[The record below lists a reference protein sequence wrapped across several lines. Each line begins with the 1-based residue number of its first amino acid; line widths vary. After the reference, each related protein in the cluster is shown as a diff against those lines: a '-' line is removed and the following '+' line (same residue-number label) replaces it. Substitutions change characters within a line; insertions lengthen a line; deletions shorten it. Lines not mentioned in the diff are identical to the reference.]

1 MHLNTPNHTEPSEKP
16 KVAQSSAIPQRQDEP
31 KKSNRPSTEPQCWRC
46 GGKGHLRAQCTSKPL
61 LFCSRCGDKEFPAL
75 LDTGATR
82 SFISSEVAAYCRVVG
97 IQPDYVRDVTTT
109 VANGSSIPI
118 KEIYTAPV
126 RIGSEIMEA
135 KLLLVSD
142 LPINVV
148 LGMDILRTHNF
159 SINLQ
164 TAECFLNG
172 RSIQA
177 RLSEP
182 ENRGQLHAIGPLLS
196 NLSGE
201 EKVRLEEFLQTEL
214 KAFEK
219 LRGTTPLIQHRIK
232 LKPGTEPI
240 KQRYRPQNPKMQEI
254 INNEVD
260 RMLAEGIIEPSS
272 SPWSSPIVIVKKK
285 DGILDKLRKAKYI
298 STIDLKQGYWQVPLA
313 PESRP
318 ITAFTVPGRGLFQF
332 KVMAFGLHSAPA
344 SFQRLLDRVIGPE
357 MEPDAFAYLDDIVVL
372 GETLDEHLDN
382 LRKVFHRLREANLQ
396 LNPEKCEFVRKSLKY
411 LGNVVTEDGICT
423 DPDKI
428 SAINEMPA
436 PKSVR
441 ELRSFLG
448 VASWYRRFIEDF
460 SKVVT
465 PLTALLKK
473 KQTWKWGTAQQTA
486 FETLKQKLT
495 HSPVLACPDFSKPF
509 VLQTDASDA
518 GLGAALTQTV
528 DGQEKVIAYASRTL
542 SGPEKNYSVTEKE
555 CLAIVWSIDK
565 LRPYLEGYRFTVI
578 TDHMSLRWLQSI
590 KSPTG
595 RIARWSIFLQQ
606 YDFEIKNQYG
616 YRRGSST
623 CDAVMR
629 FVEYTLDCF
638 ERGSLSLS
646 IFLDLSRAF
655 DCVPPQ
661 ALVDKLSK
669 YGFDEV
675 GLGLIRSYF
684 FNRTQRVF
692 CNNTWSTEGQLS
704 LGVPQGSIL
713 GPLLF
718 IIFMNDFSFFMAAY
732 EHLLWADDSGIT
744 VEHKEMRGAEQLAC
758 AAELRAKEWF
768 ALNKLV
774 CNEEKTDTML
784 FNLRGLKDHNANESI
799 KFLGVHLDSGLTWI
813 PHGNE
818 TASKV
823 TKNIFLLRNLAN
835 IVSKKV
841 VKVAYHSLIESHLR
855 YCVLIWGN
863 CSSREKIFRLQRRAV
878 RIVAGLGY
886 RDDCLSAFKELKIL
900 TFPSIYIHECLVYAY
915 NNIRDLPKY
924 GDTHDYH
931 TRYRNDIKSK
941 YMRLEKSKNGPNFIS
956 HKLFSKL
963 PVEVKRLTPKE
974 FNKRINEILTT
985 NAFWSVQ
992 EFLSSDLTS
1001 FEINY

>member
-16 KVAQSSAIPQRQDEP
+16 KVAQSSVIPQRQDEP

-126 RIGSEIMEA
+126 RIMSEIMEA

-182 ENRGQLHAIGPLLS
+182 DNRGQLHAIGPLLS

-318 ITAFTVPGRGLFQF
+318 ITAFTVPGRRLFQF

-382 LRKVFHRLREANLQ
+382 LRKVF
-396 LNPEKCEFVRKSLKY
+396 
-411 LGNVVTEDGICT
+411 
-423 DPDKI
+423 
-428 SAINEMPA
+428 
-436 PKSVR
+436 
-441 ELRSFLG
+441 
-448 VASWYRRFIEDF
+448 RRYF
-460 SKVVT
+460 S
-465 PLTALLKK
+465 
-473 KQTWKWGTAQQTA
+473 
-486 FETLKQKLT
+486 
-495 HSPVLACPDFSKPF
+495 S
-509 VLQTDASDA
+509 
-518 GLGAALTQTV
+518 
-528 DGQEKVIAYASRTL
+528 
-542 SGPEKNYSVTEKE
+542 
-555 CLAIVWSIDK
+555 
-565 LRPYLEGYRFTVI
+565 
-578 TDHMSLRWLQSI
+578 
-590 KSPTG
+590 
-595 RIARWSIFLQQ
+595 
-606 YDFEIKNQYG
+606 
-616 YRRGSST
+616 
-623 CDAVMR
+623 
-629 FVEYTLDCF
+629 
-638 ERGSLSLS
+638 
-646 IFLDLSRAF
+646 
-655 DCVPPQ
+655 
-661 ALVDKLSK
+661 
-669 YGFDEV
+669 
-675 GLGLIRSYF
+675 
-684 FNRTQRVF
+684 
-692 CNNTWSTEGQLS
+692 
-704 LGVPQGSIL
+704 
-713 GPLLF
+713 
-718 IIFMNDFSFFMAAY
+718 
-732 EHLLWADDSGIT
+732 
-744 VEHKEMRGAEQLAC
+744 
-758 AAELRAKEWF
+758 
-768 ALNKLV
+768 
-774 CNEEKTDTML
+774 
-784 FNLRGLKDHNANESI
+784 
-799 KFLGVHLDSGLTWI
+799 
-813 PHGNE
+813 
-818 TASKV
+818 
-823 TKNIFLLRNLAN
+823 
-835 IVSKKV
+835 
-841 VKVAYHSLIESHLR
+841 
-855 YCVLIWGN
+855 
-863 CSSREKIFRLQRRAV
+863 
-878 RIVAGLGY
+878 
-886 RDDCLSAFKELKIL
+886 
-900 TFPSIYIHECLVYAY
+900 
-915 NNIRDLPKY
+915 
-924 GDTHDYH
+924 
-931 TRYRNDIKSK
+931 
-941 YMRLEKSKNGPNFIS
+941 
-956 HKLFSKL
+956 
-963 PVEVKRLTPKE
+963 
-974 FNKRINEILTT
+974 
-985 NAFWSVQ
+985 
-992 EFLSSDLTS
+992 
-1001 FEINY
+1001 